1 MNNITVSFPLHS
13 MAVCDDLLR
22 KYDSSL
28 PEAMKI
34 VVVVESLPIVLPYLW
49 SHKAAEKSNFS
60 VSDAA
65 S

>member
-1 MNNITVSFPLHS
+1 